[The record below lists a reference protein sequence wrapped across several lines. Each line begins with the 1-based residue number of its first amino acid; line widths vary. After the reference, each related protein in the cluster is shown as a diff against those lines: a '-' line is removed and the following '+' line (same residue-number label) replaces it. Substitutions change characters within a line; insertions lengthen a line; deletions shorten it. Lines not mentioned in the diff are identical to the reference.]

1 MRREAWSARA
11 VFIIGIGAAFG
22 ALACGDSNPASPS
35 DSTSSSTATTT
46 TTLDTPKVT
55 AIAPANG
62 ADAGGTAVTLT
73 GEHFAS
79 GATVKIGGVS
89 ATSVTVSSE
98 TTITAIT
105 PAGAA
110 GAADVVVTVSYLSGT
125 LAGGFTFLAPVDAA
139 LTFTVFNHTAG
150 RLGGWTATRPSGTTV
165 TLSIDALG
173 EVVDE
178 GGNLVQAAIPI
189 DSADAQRLVL
199 RRGSVNGRVGDF
211 VASSTAGSVSFQ
223 VPIADR
229 ASYDVFVM
237 NAANG
242 TDYSLVDSGA
252 LGFDRDLTISRGA
265 DVGGATG
272 PDDAIDSTV
281 RALAEA
287 VTLPW
292 MSYGRVSRIEA
303 DGQIFVI
310 YAQPNAGV
318 CVTYTRSTGMLFVN
332 PERCAAV
339 PTDVKGVILENAI
352 ELVAGVRDIGGPDS
366 AGLLD
371 WDAVRLTPTGRDL
384 LAYVFLKASKD
395 W

>member
-1 MRREAWSARA
+1 MT
-11 VFIIGIGAAFG
+11 I
-22 ALACGDSNPASPS
+22 
-35 DSTSSSTATTT
+35 
-46 TTLDTPKVT
+46 
-55 AIAPANG
+55 
-62 ADAGGTAVTLT
+62 T
-73 GEHFAS
+73 GEHFTS

-125 LAGGFTFLAPVDAA
+125 LAGGFTFLAPVDSAI
-139 LTFTVFNHTAG
+139 TFNVFNHTAG

-173 EVVDE
+173 EVFDE
-178 GGNLVQAAIPI
+178 DGNMVQAPIPI

-199 RRGSVNGRVGDF
+199 RRGSVNGRVGDL

-252 LGFDRDLTISRGA
+252 LGFDRNLTISRGA
-265 DVGGATG
+265 DVGGVTG

-292 MSYGRVSRIEA
+292 MSYGRVSRVAA
-303 DGQIFVI
+303 DGQIFVV
-310 YAQPNAGV
+310 YAQPNAGT
-318 CVTYTRSTGMLFVN
+318 C
-332 PERCAAV
+332 
-339 PTDVKGVILENAI
+339 
-352 ELVAGVRDIGGPDS
+352 
-366 AGLLD
+366 
-371 WDAVRLTPTGRDL
+371 
-384 LAYVFLKASKD
+384 
-395 W
+395 